1 MLLFLLRIYKE
12 FVFSSK
18 GVFSRNSVY
27 DTQAYMNI
35 FRRLFY

>member
-18 GVFSRNSVY
+18 GVFSRDSVY
-27 DTQAYMNI
+27 DIQAYMNI
-35 FRRLFY
+35 FRRFY